1 MPTRTDLPELD
12 DLLPIVD
19 VVDVK
24 TARGAVSL
32 REFTAGALGHGPL
45 WIKAL
50 FGVRIL
56 LAWALRLETAVP
68 DSFRLRPETVS
79 FTPGDPASFFTVVRC
94 EEDHYLLL
102 KVSDNHLVAWL
113 AIITDNGQPAE
124 FKVVLKRPTPIGPV
138 HVDARVISATDDRA
152 TIEATMTAAGKITSI
167 GSGTFVAVKPD
178 HPAYHRW

>member
-19 VVDVK
+19 VIDVK

-79 FTPGDPASFFTVVRC
+79 FTPGDPASFFTVVRG

-124 FKVVLKRPTPIGPV
+124 FKVVTLVKYLRPVGRFYYNLIRPFHHLV
-138 HVDARVISATDDRA
+138 LLSMCRA
-152 TIEATMTAAGKITSI
+152 GETSFA
-167 GSGTFVAVKPD
+167 S
-178 HPAYHRW
+178 R